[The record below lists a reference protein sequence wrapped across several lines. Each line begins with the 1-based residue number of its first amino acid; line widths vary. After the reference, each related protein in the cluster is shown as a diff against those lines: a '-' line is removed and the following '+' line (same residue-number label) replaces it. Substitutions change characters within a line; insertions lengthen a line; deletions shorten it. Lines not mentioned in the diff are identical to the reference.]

1 MEQLKSRI
9 EAVLFVTAKVLQI
22 KDIAEILEEEPEK
35 VEEAL
40 LELIMDYASRDG
52 ALEIDDENGYI
63 LQVKQEHL
71 DIVEK
76 LCPVELKPPVLKTLT
91 VIALKEPIRQSL
103 LKDLRGSNAYEHV
116 QELLEKGLISRHKD
130 KNGRSYNIKT
140 TPKFAEYFKLKGDV
154 RALVKTLNI
163 DKGVKDNEEDTRH
176 TGAPIEKGVR
186 NNEEVTHSASAPIE
200 KGVRNNEEITHSAGA
215 PIEKGVR
222 NNEEVTRT
230 TSVSEEQTDGLNE

>member
-40 LELIMDYASRDG
+40 LELIMDYASREG

-63 LQVKQEHL
+63 LQVKEEHL

-130 KNGRSYNIKT
+130 KNGRSFNIKT

-163 DKGVKDNEEDTRH
+163 DKGVKDDEEDMRQAT
-176 TGAPIEKGVR
+176 PPVEKGV
-186 NNEEVTHSASAPIE
+186 
-200 KGVRNNEEITHSAGA
+200 KGDEG
-215 PIEKGVR
+215 
-222 NNEEVTRT
+222 
-230 TSVSEEQTDGLNE
+230 

>member
-22 KDIAEILEEEPEK
+22 NEIAEILEETPEN

-76 LCPVELKPPVLKTLT
+76 LCPVELKPSVLKTLT
-91 VIALKEPIRQSL
+91 VIALKEPIRQTY

-116 QELLEKGLISRHKD
+116 AELLEKGLISRNKD
-130 KNGRSYNIKT
+130 KNGRSFNIKT
-140 TPKFAEYFKLKGDV
+140 TSKFKEYFKLKGDV
-154 RALVKTLNI
+154 KTLVKTLNI
-163 DKGVKDNEEDTRH
+163 DAGVKDDEEEAAVNQTLQ
-176 TGAPIEKGVR
+176 EV
-186 NNEEVTHSASAPIE
+186 EEN
-200 KGVRNNEEITHSAGA
+200 GN
-215 PIEKGVR
+215 
-222 NNEEVTRT
+222 
-230 TSVSEEQTDGLNE
+230 

>member
-1 MEQLKSRI
+1 MEQLKSKI

-22 KDIAEILEEEPEK
+22 NDIAEILEETPER

-76 LCPVELKPPVLKTLT
+76 LCPVELKPAVLKTLT
-91 VIALKEPIRQSL
+91 VIALKEPIRQTL
-103 LKDLRGSNAYEHV
+103 LKDLRGSNAYEHIS
-116 QELLEKGLISRHKD
+116 ELLEKGLISRNKD

-140 TPKFAEYFKLKGDV
+140 TAKFKEYFKLKGDIKT
-154 RALVKTLNI
+154 LVKALKI
-163 DKGVKDNEEDTRH
+163 DEGVKDDES
-176 TGAPIEKGVR
+176 
-186 NNEEVTHSASAPIE
+186 VTSL
-200 KGVRNNEEITHSAGA
+200 T
-215 PIEKGVR
+215 
-222 NNEEVTRT
+222 
-230 TSVSEEQTDGLNE
+230 EQVAL

>member
-9 EAVLFVTAKVLQI
+9 EAVLFVTARVLQI
-22 KDIAEILEEEPEK
+22 SDIAEILEEEPEK
-35 VEEAL
+35 IEEAL
-40 LELIMDYASRDG
+40 HELIMDYASREG

-91 VIALKEPIRQSL
+91 VIALKEPIRQTL

-116 QELLEKGLISRHKD
+116 QELVEKGLVSKHKD
-130 KNGRSYNIKT
+130 KNGRSFNLKT

-154 RALVKTLNI
+154 KSLVKTLNI
-163 DKGVKDNEEDTRH
+163 DNGVKDTEDESIK
-176 TGAPIEKGVR
+176 A
-186 NNEEVTHSASAPIE
+186 
-200 KGVRNNEEITHSAGA
+200 
-215 PIEKGVR
+215 
-222 NNEEVTRT
+222 
-230 TSVSEEQTDGLNE
+230 EQN

>member
-9 EAVLFVTAKVLQI
+9 EAVLFVTARVLQI
-22 KDIAEILEEEPEK
+22 SDIAEILEEEPEK
-35 VEEAL
+35 IEEAL
-40 LELIMDYASRDG
+40 LELIMDYASREG

-91 VIALKEPIRQSL
+91 VIALKEPIRQTL

-116 QELLEKGLISRHKD
+116 QELVEKGLVSKHKD
-130 KNGRSYNIKT
+130 KNGRSFNLKT

-154 RALVKTLNI
+154 KSLVKTLNI
-163 DKGVKDNEEDTRH
+163 DNGVKDTEDESIK
-176 TGAPIEKGVR
+176 A
-186 NNEEVTHSASAPIE
+186 
-200 KGVRNNEEITHSAGA
+200 
-215 PIEKGVR
+215 
-222 NNEEVTRT
+222 
-230 TSVSEEQTDGLNE
+230 EQN

>member
-22 KDIAEILEEEPEK
+22 NEIAEILEEQPEK

-76 LCPVELKPPVLKTLT
+76 LCPVELKPAVLKTLT
-91 VIALKEPIRQSL
+91 VIALKEPIRQTL
-103 LKDLRGSNAYEHV
+103 LKELRGSNAYEHV
-116 QELLEKGLISRHKD
+116 NELIEKGLISRNKD
-130 KNGRSYNIKT
+130 KNGRSFNIKT
-140 TPKFAEYFKLKGDV
+140 TAKFKEYFKLKGDV
-154 RALVKTLNI
+154 KALVKTLNI
-163 DKGVKDNEEDTRH
+163 DSGVKDDDDNE
-176 TGAPIEKGVR
+176 PI
-186 NNEEVTHSASAPIE
+186 SPIQD
-200 KGVRNNEEITHSAGA
+200 
-215 PIEKGVR
+215 
-222 NNEEVTRT
+222 
-230 TSVSEEQTDGLNE
+230 SV

>member
-22 KDIAEILEEEPEK
+22 NDIAEILEEEAEK

-40 LELIMDYASRDG
+40 LELIMDYSARDG

-76 LCPVELKPPVLKTLT
+76 LCPVELKPPVLKTLA
-91 VIALKEPIRQSL
+91 VIALKEPIRQTE
-103 LKDLRGSNAYEHV
+103 LKELRGSNAYEHI
-116 QELLEKGLISRHKD
+116 QELIEKGLVSRHKD
-130 KNGRSYNIKT
+130 KNGRSFNIKT

-154 RALVKTLNI
+154 RALVKML
-163 DKGVKDNEEDTRH
+163 D
-176 TGAPIEKGVR
+176 IEKETKNIAR
-186 NNEEVTHSASAPIE
+186 
-200 KGVRNNEEITHSAGA
+200 
-215 PIEKGVR
+215 
-222 NNEEVTRT
+222 
-230 TSVSEEQTDGLNE
+230 D